1 MYSYKYY
8 TTHPPANRQPPK
20 LANADDIRP
29 QFQVSDSLT
38 TDQTGAF
45 SSSLQDVPQFL
56 GCRFWN
62 VGFILQ
68 GGAKVAHR
76 SAVGPRKVTRNHYSC
91 RFNVTQPPHLCTLF
105 HFPSLKRLR
114 QMQRRHKHG
123 LRLASRLHPP
133 TVCNLATPR

>member
-1 MYSYKYY
+1 MRSIVSGVRSQRAAKSAGLKPRVRRRAERKVKRVNTYVLIYVLY
-8 TTHPPANRQPPK
+8 HPPANRQPPK

-45 SSSLQDVPQFL
+45 SSSLQDLPQFL

-76 SAVGPRKVTRNHYSC
+76 SAVGPRKVTRNHY
-91 RFNVTQPPHLCTLF
+91 
-105 HFPSLKRLR
+105 
-114 QMQRRHKHG
+114 
-123 LRLASRLHPP
+123 
-133 TVCNLATPR
+133 

>member
-45 SSSLQDVPQFL
+45 SSSVFALGYPCRTRAARSFLLGVPRSECILPVFFGL
-56 GCRFWN
+56 GIPR
-62 VGFILQ
+62 
-68 GGAKVAHR
+68 GGNR
-76 SAVGPRKVTRNHYSC
+76 S
-91 RFNVTQPPHLCTLF
+91 
-105 HFPSLKRLR
+105 
-114 QMQRRHKHG
+114 
-123 LRLASRLHPP
+123 
-133 TVCNLATPR
+133 